1 MLNLEQQAMAAK
13 IRILGVLVLSG
24 AAWGLL
30 APSTRGLQ
38 STRALPSSRAA
49 ARPARYVGLRSDPS
63 DDDDW
68 CSHWVS
74 EVRATYG
81 SSLQVGT
88 WRTMPTAPRPPCL
101 LYTSPS
107 PRDATL
113 SRMPSS
119 A

>member
-1 MLNLEQQAMAAK
+1 MAAK

-63 DDDDW
+63 DDDEDEPLLERRL
-68 CSHWVS
+68 STTEESV
-74 EVRATYG
+74 AAAA
-81 SSLQVGT
+81 L
-88 WRTMPTAPRPPCL
+88 TA
-101 LYTSPS
+101 
-107 PRDATL
+107 L
-113 SRMPSS
+113 ST
-119 A
+119 